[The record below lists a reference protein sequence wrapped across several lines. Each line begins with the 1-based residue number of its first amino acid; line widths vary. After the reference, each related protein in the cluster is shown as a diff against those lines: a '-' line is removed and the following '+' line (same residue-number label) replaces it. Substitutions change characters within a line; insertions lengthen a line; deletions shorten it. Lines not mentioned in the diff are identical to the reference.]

1 MLTEDNEI
9 PLAALPV
16 DAFKSHVRL
25 GTGFDSDVVQDE
37 VIESFLRAALSAVEA
52 RIGKALIARD
62 FTLRLAAWRS
72 AAAQVL
78 PVAPVSAVSAVRRVY
93 GNAGEEVVEP
103 ALYRLV
109 PDLHVP
115 RIEPAGSLLPTIP
128 AGGAVKV
135 MFTAGFGAWEAVPA
149 DLRQAVLLL
158 AAHYYEFRGETGL
171 GEGCMPFGV
180 SSLLARY
187 RNLRLGV
194 GR

>member
-1 MLTEDNEI
+1 MLTEDTDI

-16 DAFKSHVRL
+16 DAFKSHLRL
-25 GTGFDSDVVQDE
+25 GTGFASDVVQDE
-37 VIESFLRAALSAVEA
+37 VIEGFLRAALAAVEA
-52 RIGKALIARD
+52 RTGKALISRD

-78 PVAPVSAVSAVRRVY
+78 PVAPVREVRAVRRVH
-93 GNAGEEVVEP
+93 ADASAEPVDP

-109 PDLHVP
+109 PDLHAP
-115 RIEPAGSLLPTIP
+115 RIEPAGSLLPGIP
-128 AGGAVKV
+128 AGGAVEV
-135 MFTAGFGAWEAVPA
+135 LFTAGFGAWEAVPA
-149 DLRQAVLLL
+149 DLRQAVLML

-187 RNLRLGV
+187 RTLRLGV